1 MSVAAQPPVQ
11 PPVSRHALGLGLLLI
26 VTAIWGSTFA
36 VVKTAV
42 TDLHPATLIFWRF
55 TIGTCCLLPLLL
67 WRGAQVRETGLT
79 GQPRRLWFDSLLLGA
94 WLIAGYGT
102 QTVALSSTSANRAAF
117 ITALSVVMV
126 PLWQALVARKRLA
139 VTLWGAVVLA
149 VAGLALLSWEG
160 GRLVTGDLWALACA
174 VTYAGFILTLERTS
188 RHHPALK
195 FTLAQLLWVSAL
207 ALLWLLLSRA
217 PLLPPV
223 LRTAENWGPLLYLG
237 AAATAVT
244 TLLQT
249 LGQRWVSAAEASVIY
264 ALEPVSA
271 SIFSYFLLGERVYLR
286 GFVGGAMVVGATVL
300 SQFGVG
306 QSGAGQF
313 GGGRN
318 VEGLAEDPR
327 SEEGLRTER

>member
-1 MSVAAQPPVQ
+1 MSAAVARSPL
-11 PPVSRHALGLGLLLI
+11 SRHALGLGLLLI

-55 TIGTCCLLPLLL
+55 AIGTLCLLPLLL
-67 WRGAQVRETGLT
+67 WHGRMGGRITVAA
-79 GQPRRLWFDSLLLGA
+79 GQPRRLWLDSLLLGG
-94 WLIAGYGT
+94 WLITGYGT
-102 QTVALSSTSANRAAF
+102 QTIALSSTSANRAAF

-195 FTLAQLLWVSAL
+195 YTLAQLLWVSAL
-207 ALLWLLLSRA
+207 ALLWLLLARV

-223 LRTAENWGPLLYLG
+223 LGSGGAGWGPLLYLG

-300 SQFGVG
+300 SQFGVRP
-306 QSGAGQF
+306 SGEDTGTEP
-313 GGGRN
+313 
-318 VEGLAEDPR
+318 EGEK
-327 SEEGLRTER
+327 GLG

>member
-1 MSVAAQPPVQ
+1 MSAVAARSPL
-11 PPVSRHALGLGLLLI
+11 SRHALGIGLLLV

-55 TIGTCCLLPLLL
+55 AIGTCCLLPLLL
-67 WRGAQVRETGLT
+67 WHGRMGGRITVAA
-79 GQPRRLWFDSLLLGA
+79 GQPRRLWLDSLLLGG

-102 QTVALSSTSANRAAF
+102 QTIALSSTSANRAAF

-195 FTLAQLLWVSAL
+195 YTLAQLLWVSAL
-207 ALLWLLLSRA
+207 ALLWLLLARA

-223 LRTAENWGPLLYLG
+223 LGSGGAGWGPLLYLG

-300 SQFGVG
+300 SQFKVG
-306 QSGAGQF
+306 PSGADAG
-313 GGGRN
+313 
-318 VEGLAEDPR
+318 VEPDSGKRL
-327 SEEGLRTER
+327 G

>member
-1 MSVAAQPPVQ
+1 MSAAAARS
-11 PPVSRHALGLGLLLI
+11 PVSRHGLGLGLLLV

-55 TIGTCCLLPLLL
+55 AIGTCCLLPLLL
-67 WRGAQVRETGLT
+67 WRGAQKGETGLTSQPPT
-79 GQPRRLWFDSLLLGA
+79 GQPRRLWLDSLLLGG

-102 QTVALSSTSANRAAF
+102 QTIALGSTSANRAAF
-117 ITALSVVMV
+117 ITALSVVLV
-126 PLWQALVARKRLA
+126 PLWQALVARRRLA
-139 VTLWGAVVLA
+139 FTLWGAVALA
-149 VAGLALLSWEG
+149 VSGLALLSWEG
-160 GRLVTGDLWALACA
+160 GRLVVGDLWALACA

-195 FTLAQLLWVSAL
+195 YTLAQLLWVSAL
-207 ALLWLLLSRA
+207 ALLWLLLARA
-217 PLLPPV
+217 PLLPPA
-223 LRTAENWGPLLYLG
+223 LRTGGAGWGPLLYLG

-286 GFVGGAMVVGATVL
+286 GLLGGAMVVGATVL
-300 SQFGVG
+300 SQFRAGPSE
-306 QSGAGQF
+306 QGAGAEPE
-313 GGGRN
+313 GGK
-318 VEGLAEDPR
+318 GL
-327 SEEGLRTER
+327 G

>member
-1 MSVAAQPPVQ
+1 MSAVARSPL
-11 PPVSRHALGLGLLLI
+11 SRHALGLGLLLV

-55 TIGTCCLLPLLL
+55 AIGTCCLLPLLL
-67 WRGAQVRETGLT
+67 WRGAQMRDTAAAGP
-79 GQPRRLWFDSLLLGA
+79 PRRLWLDGLLLGG

-102 QTVALSSTSANRAAF
+102 QTIALSSTSANRAAF

-126 PLWQALVARKRLA
+126 PLWQALVARRRLA

-195 FTLAQLLWVSAL
+195 YTLAQLLWVSAL
-207 ALLWLLLSRA
+207 ALLWLLLARA
-217 PLLPPV
+217 PLLPPA
-223 LRTAENWGPLLYLG
+223 LGAGGAGWGPLLYLG

-286 GFVGGAMVVGATVL
+286 GLLGGAMVVGATVL

-306 QSGAGQF
+306 PSGADAGVESE
-313 GGGRN
+313 GGK
-318 VEGLAEDPR
+318 GLGESAVHSAE
-327 SEEGLRTER
+327 

>member
-1 MSVAAQPPVQ
+1 MSAVAARSPL
-11 PPVSRHALGLGLLLI
+11 SRHALGLGLLLI

-55 TIGTCCLLPLLL
+55 AIGTLCLLPLLL
-67 WRGAQVRETGLT
+67 WHGRMGGRVTVAA
-79 GQPRRLWFDSLLLGA
+79 GQPRRQPRQLWLDSLLLGG

-102 QTVALSSTSANRAAF
+102 QTIALSSTSANRAAF

-139 VTLWGAVVLA
+139 VTLWSAVVLA
-149 VAGLALLSWEG
+149 VSGLALLSWEG

-195 FTLAQLLWVSAL
+195 YTLAQLLWVSAL
-207 ALLWLLLSRA
+207 ALLWLLLARA

-223 LRTAENWGPLLYLG
+223 LGPGGAGWGPLLYLG

-306 QSGAGQF
+306 PSGEDAGTES
-313 GGGRN
+313 
-318 VEGLAEDPR
+318 EGEK
-327 SEEGLRTER
+327 GLG

>member
-1 MSVAAQPPVQ
+1 MSAVAARSPL
-11 PPVSRHALGLGLLLI
+11 SRHALGLGLLLI

-55 TIGTCCLLPLLL
+55 AIGTLCLLPLLL
-67 WRGAQVRETGLT
+67 WHGRMGGMITVAA
-79 GQPRRLWFDSLLLGA
+79 GQPRRLWLDSLLLGG

-102 QTVALSSTSANRAAF
+102 QTIALSSTSANRAAF

-195 FTLAQLLWVSAL
+195 YTLAQLLWVSAL
-207 ALLWLLLSRA
+207 ALLWLLLARA

-223 LRTAENWGPLLYLG
+223 LGPGGAGWGPLLYLG

-306 QSGAGQF
+306 PSGEDADTEP
-313 GGGRN
+313 
-318 VEGLAEDPR
+318 EGEK
-327 SEEGLRTER
+327 GLG

>member
-1 MSVAAQPPVQ
+1 MSAAVARSPL
-11 PPVSRHALGLGLLLI
+11 SRHALGLGLLLI

-55 TIGTCCLLPLLL
+55 AIGTLCLLPLLL
-67 WRGAQVRETGLT
+67 WHRRMGGMITVAA
-79 GQPRRLWFDSLLLGA
+79 GQPRRLWLDSLLLGG

-102 QTVALSSTSANRAAF
+102 QTIALSSTSANRAAF
-117 ITALSVVMV
+117 ITALSVMMV

-149 VAGLALLSWEG
+149 VVGLALLSWEG

-195 FTLAQLLWVSAL
+195 YTLAQLLWVSAL
-207 ALLWLLLSRA
+207 ALLWLLLARA
-217 PLLPPV
+217 PLLPPA
-223 LRTAENWGPLLYLG
+223 LGSGGAGWRPLLYLG

-300 SQFGVG
+300 SQFSVG
-306 QSGAGQF
+306 PSGEDADTEP
-313 GGGRN
+313 
-318 VEGLAEDPR
+318 EGEK
-327 SEEGLRTER
+327 GLG

>member
-1 MSVAAQPPVQ
+1 MSAAAH
-11 PPVSRHALGLGLLLI
+11 PPVSRHALGIGLLLV

-55 TIGTCCLLPLLL
+55 AIGTCCLLPLLL
-67 WRGAQVRETGLT
+67 WRGQVGGAAAA
-79 GQPRRLWFDSLLLGA
+79 GQPRRLWLDGLLLGA

-102 QTVALSSTSANRAAF
+102 QTIALSSTSANRAAF

-126 PLWQALVARKRLA
+126 PLWQALVARRRLA

-174 VTYAGFILTLERTS
+174 LTYAGFILTLERTS

-195 FTLAQLLWVSAL
+195 YTLAQLLWVSVL
-207 ALLWLLLSRA
+207 ALLWLLLARA
-217 PLLPPV
+217 PILPPA
-223 LRTAENWGPLLYLG
+223 LSTGGAGWGPLLYLG

-271 SIFSYFLLGERVYLR
+271 SIFSYVLLGERVYLR
-286 GFVGGAMVVGATVL
+286 GLLGGAMVVGATVL

-306 QSGAGQF
+306 PSGADAGVEPE
-313 GGGRN
+313 GGK
-318 VEGLAEDPR
+318 GL
-327 SEEGLRTER
+327 G

>member
-1 MSVAAQPPVQ
+1 MSAAVRSPL
-11 PPVSRHALGLGLLLI
+11 SRHALGIGLLLV
-26 VTAIWGSTFA
+26 VTTIWGSTFA

-55 TIGTCCLLPLLL
+55 AIGTCCLLPLLL
-67 WRGAQVRETGLT
+67 WRRQMGSAGAGSG
-79 GQPRRLWFDSLLLGA
+79 GQSRRLWLDGLLLGG

-102 QTVALSSTSANRAAF
+102 QTIALSSTSANRAAF

-139 VTLWGAVVLA
+139 ASLWGAVALA
-149 VAGLALLSWEG
+149 VSGLALLSWAG
-160 GRLVTGDLWALACA
+160 GRLVVGDLWALACA

-195 FTLAQLLWVSAL
+195 YTLAQLLWVSVL
-207 ALLWLLLSRA
+207 ALLWLLLARA
-217 PLLPPV
+217 PLLPPA
-223 LRTAENWGPLLYLG
+223 LSGGGAGWGPLLYLG

-286 GFVGGAMVVGATVL
+286 GLLGGAMVVGATVL
-300 SQFGVG
+300 SQFKVGPSGVD
-306 QSGAGQF
+306 ADAEPE
-313 GGGRN
+313 GG
-318 VEGLAEDPR
+318 
-327 SEEGLRTER
+327 ERVG